1 MIFFNEVLFTC
12 YCWVRYF
19 HKRKKQYFRFSLDFS
34 FVIFLC
40 KRCLVGQNKWRGTLL
55 TIFRPP
61 PPGYSNARPP
71 AYYVLHTF
79 SNPLLIRIPLPP
91 SPSLFWTL
99 EYKRM
104 GNKQCET
111 KECKFN
117 QNLQL
122 LNARFSWK
130 MAHYFF

>member
-61 PPGYSNARPP
+61 PDIPTP
-71 AYYVLHTF
+71 VH
-79 SNPLLIRIPLPP
+79 LLIMFYTHFQTHCLLESLSPP